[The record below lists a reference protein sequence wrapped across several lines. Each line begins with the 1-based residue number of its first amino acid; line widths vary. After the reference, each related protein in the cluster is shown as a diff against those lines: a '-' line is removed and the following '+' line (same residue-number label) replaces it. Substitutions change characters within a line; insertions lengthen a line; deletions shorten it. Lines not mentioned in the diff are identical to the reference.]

1 MSLVDLIPV
10 EMIPVFDTLVE
21 VWIALFGR
29 AEPASVEGICQQ
41 FWEHDSSEGITRR
54 AIFDVARTR
63 FPIQPRHLLRLA
75 RSMSAAGFL
84 DTDPLSASALPPEG
98 RLSNDLRK
106 DCASR
111 VFQYLDNLNT
121 YTQFIPAS
129 LCSGPHAIVDRFSE
143 RDNSPYGVSYTNM
156 HPIKLP
162 GGSVLPARS
171 VGRVISGD
179 TAEFVV
185 VIWDHSHSGWKLVL
199 ELLTDYTNRRCN
211 HYGIGSSLSTP
222 RNSSPQV
229 SIMTLHEIG
238 LEQNVTSDELVVLD
252 VLDLLRSM
260 LVDNPPLAKV
270 LLESLESG
278 ETVVSHPNNDPPP
291 DLVQLTTMVLEEA
304 LSRSSNARSQTRI
317 QLIASSLSVL
327 ASLLSIREYSLRVWL
342 YLRSSS
348 SLFSPDRAV
357 GLVSSV
363 LASERAV
370 GHYTMTLSM
379 LHLVQQLFDEASS
392 GVLADDAKVVQLKE
406 DVLLRAARFVHAQV
420 WVEHMGWKYAQVG
433 DRFEIGRRVTT
444 FYSTVLTHSPPTLK
458 DRPFA
463 SLSQAVVEAFLTKA
477 SMSTVH
483 PLVASLT
490 TAGVLFKAFHSTRR
504 IGEVRRVMRL
514 LESNLTLTRLLLG
527 CKEPSAPA
535 YLLEQALCGR
545 ITGGTSSNDPG
556 RMKSD
561 PVDVLA
567 SYVTSTKLGHIVPV
581 EAMRVLYSLCA
592 SLSLFE
598 PSPPMLIGHLSNPE
612 ATVNSLVRIIQ
623 NPYEDLDLRISV
635 WNFISLAVDTEPAL
649 ASLLVTGSFKSP
661 SAKGKEKE
669 DSVSSKNPS
678 AIEVVSATLEQWK
691 DLWDANPR
699 VLACILRFL
708 DTTWQHG
715 FEHKSTLSIL
725 RRDAQF
731 WNRLVCCAK
740 EELGPIPD
748 SVTQSYVVG
757 DDGEPR
763 SDLHEAVSIHACR
776 TMAKSHALRIIALDM
791 ERFGKGSDDKAAEK
805 PQSYLAIEP
814 IFKAEEELND
824 YILEAAATP
833 YQPQLFDDLTETA
846 RSIVPALVLDHLRIQ
861 APDSERE
868 FGDNF
873 MFSRELLRSRLQ
885 LEEEGVQMMDI
896 KLTSMNLNLSLT
908 HAQSA
913 LTSSWRH
920 LLLQTVPFLRAAPS
934 VRPHVLSLVASISEA
949 IASEQR
955 SGEMMA
961 TIYEERLSLLLALLE
976 LAWFSSDDTEEEIK
990 SFISLVG
997 NVRGIILSETQ
1008 PPAKSFLGNLAVP
1021 FHRTLLQIMYFCARH
1036 SRSLYRRRKTLSA
1049 KQRLDVGEF
1058 LDSSLNLVIDA
1069 LRVCFESALTR
1080 LDMDLDQDLEFLVA
1094 VFEQSTRLDVNLSPM
1109 MWLTKCQ
1116 ETNVIGASLQLFTR
1130 TDLVG
1135 LSDLPILRARRQPL
1149 YAAHILTF
1157 HMALASI
1164 PSAAERLASE
1174 GVLLAYGEN
1183 TISDA
1188 IRSGSIDVTIPEL
1201 PGDRS
1206 PAHKAYCSMLAV
1218 VSGVTSALGR
1228 HTHFDN
1234 EVGGFVQLYGDQLSR
1249 ALLWSIGDPL
1259 TLPFLEELE
1268 QVANLFTAIARNLPL
1283 MVRPGENVTRI
1294 LRVFTTHALT
1304 LLQHLN
1310 YALTH
1315 PNHLASLLEPVTAAE
1330 RELIEKDRKSSFQSS
1345 SEIIDPMK
1353 RPFLTR
1359 LIHRL
1364 FKLTNGIIGALTD
1377 VSGAERVLV
1386 GEQQDWLLQEALV
1399 VPVRILVPIPLARV
1413 MLILFIQHS
1422 KVAVG
1427 EPASLGTLFELG
1439 NCTLDILRLL
1449 IDRPPGQTIT
1459 PAAAKAAT
1467 GYEKPLD
1474 VREAVSATKQTLET
1488 VLMYA
1493 VTQMVMWLSKPEFE
1507 AKSGGVGGADMD
1519 ADEPLPEQRGLESLS
1534 GKERRGQRRA
1544 TVSMADRLRRGMTGE
1559 MATDLQTLLE
1569 KAKPVIEKGQK
1580 LVGGDDVD
1588 IVDILSYFLKEHILA
1603 S

>member
-10 EMIPVFDTLVE
+10 EMIPRFDTLVE

-29 AEPASVEGICQQ
+29 AEPASIEGICQQ

-98 RLSNDLRK
+98 RLSNDLRR
-106 DCASR
+106 DCGFR
-111 VFQYLDNLNT
+111 VFRYLDNLNT
-121 YTQFIPAS
+121 YTQLIPAS

-143 RDNSPYGVSYTNM
+143 RDNSSYGVSYTNLR
-156 HPIKLP
+156 PIKLP
-162 GGSVLPARS
+162 GGSILSARS
-171 VGRVISGD
+171 VARVISGD

-185 VIWDHSHSGWKLVL
+185 VIWDHSHSGWKLIL

-211 HYGIGSSLSTP
+211 HYGVGGSFSTHKNP
-222 RNSSPQV
+222 SSQV
-229 SIMTLHEIG
+229 TTMRLQEIG
-238 LEQNVTSDELVVLD
+238 LEEDVTSDELVVLD
-252 VLDLLRSM
+252 ILDLLRSI
-260 LVDNPPLAKV
+260 LADNPPLAKV
-270 LLESLESG
+270 LLESLEYG
-278 ETVVSHPNNDPPP
+278 EPVVSHTNNDPPP
-291 DLVQLTTMVLEEA
+291 DLVQLTTMILEEA
-304 LSRSSNARSQTRI
+304 LSRTSNARSQTRI

-348 SLFSPDRAV
+348 SLFSSDRAV

-379 LHLVQQLFDEASS
+379 LHLVQQLFNEASS
-392 GVLADDAKVVQLKE
+392 AILADDAKVVQLKE
-406 DVLLRAARFVHAQV
+406 DVLLRASRFVHAQV
-420 WVEHMGWKYAQVG
+420 WVEHTGWKYSQVG

-477 SMSTVH
+477 SMSTIH
-483 PLVASLT
+483 PLVSSLA
-490 TAGVLFKAFHSTRR
+490 TAGTLFKTFHSTRR

-514 LESNLTLTRLLLG
+514 LESHLSLTRLLLN
-527 CKEPSAPA
+527 CKEPFSPA

-545 ITGGTSSNDPG
+545 ITGGVSSNDPG
-556 RMKSD
+556 RVRSD
-561 PVDVLA
+561 PIDVLA
-567 SYVTSTKLGHIVPV
+567 SYVTSTKLGHIAPV
-581 EAMRVLYSLCA
+581 EAMKVLYSLCT
-592 SLSLFE
+592 SLSLSE

-612 ATVNSLVRIIQ
+612 ATVNSLVRIVQ

-635 WNFISLAVDTEPAL
+635 WNFVSLAVDTEPAL
-649 ASLLVTGSFKSP
+649 AGLLVTGKFKTP

-669 DSVSSKNPS
+669 ASASSKTLS
-678 AIEVVSATLEQWK
+678 AIEIASATMEQWK

-708 DTTWQHG
+708 NITWQHG
-715 FEHKSTLSIL
+715 FEHKATLNTL
-725 RRDAQF
+725 RSDPQF
-731 WNRLVCCAK
+731 WNRLICCAK

-791 ERFGKGSDDKAAEK
+791 EHFGKGSDDKTAEK

-833 YQPQLFDDLTETA
+833 YQPHLFDDLTETA
-846 RSIVPALVLDHLRIQ
+846 RSTVPSLVLDHLRIQ
-861 APDSERE
+861 VPDSERE
-868 FGDNF
+868 FGDDF
-873 MFSRELLRSRLQ
+873 TFSRDLLRSRLQ
-885 LEEEGVQMMDI
+885 LEEEDVQMMDI

-908 HAQSA
+908 YAQSA
-913 LTSSWRH
+913 LTSSWRY
-920 LLLQTVPFLRAAPS
+920 LLLQTVPFLRAAS
-934 VRPHVLSLVASISEA
+934 SIRTHVLSLIASISET
-949 IASEQR
+949 IASEKR

-976 LAWFSSDDTEEEIK
+976 LAWFSSDDTKAEIQ
-990 SFISLVG
+990 SFILLVG

-1008 PPAKSFLGNLAVP
+1008 PPAKSFLGHLAAP

-1036 SRSLYRRRKTLSA
+1036 SRSLYRRRKALSA
-1049 KQRLDVGEF
+1049 EQRLNVGAF
-1058 LDSSLNLVIDA
+1058 LESSLNLVIDA
-1069 LRVCFESALTR
+1069 LRVRFESALTR
-1080 LDMDLDQDLEFLVA
+1080 LDLDLDQDLELLVA
-1094 VFEQSTRLDVNLSPM
+1094 VFEQCTRLDVNLSPM

-1116 ETNVIGASLQLFTR
+1116 ETNVIEASLRLFSR

-1135 LSDLPILRARRQPL
+1135 LSDLPLLRARRQPL

-1183 TISDA
+1183 TISNA
-1188 IRSGSIDVTIPEL
+1188 IRSGSVDVTIPEL

-1228 HTHFDN
+1228 QTYFDN
-1234 EVGGFVQLYGDQLSR
+1234 EVSGFVQLYGDQLSR
-1249 ALLWSIGDPL
+1249 ALSWSIGDPL
-1259 TLPFLEELE
+1259 TLPYLEELE
-1268 QVANLFTAIARNLPL
+1268 QVMNLFAAIARNLPL
-1283 MVRPGENVTRI
+1283 MTRPGESVTRI
-1294 LRVFTTHALT
+1294 LRVFTNHALT

-1364 FKLTNGIIGALTD
+1364 FKLTNGIVGALTD
-1377 VSGAERVLV
+1377 ISGAERVLI
-1386 GEQQDWLLQEALV
+1386 GEQQDWLLHEALV
-1399 VPVRILVPIPLARV
+1399 VPVRVFVPSPLSNILI
-1413 MLILFIQHS
+1413 F
-1422 KVAVG
+1422 
-1427 EPASLGTLFELG
+1427 TL
-1439 NCTLDILRLL
+1439 
-1449 IDRPPGQTIT
+1449 PPSI
-1459 PAAAKAAT
+1459 
-1467 GYEKPLD
+1467 
-1474 VREAVSATKQTLET
+1474 
-1488 VLMYA
+1488 
-1493 VTQMVMWLSKPEFE
+1493 
-1507 AKSGGVGGADMD
+1507 
-1519 ADEPLPEQRGLESLS
+1519 
-1534 GKERRGQRRA
+1534 RR
-1544 TVSMADRLRRGMTGE
+1544 
-1559 MATDLQTLLE
+1559 
-1569 KAKPVIEKGQK
+1569 
-1580 LVGGDDVD
+1580 
-1588 IVDILSYFLKEHILA
+1588 
-1603 S
+1603 

>member
-10 EMIPVFDTLVE
+10 EMIPGFDILVE

-29 AEPASVEGICQQ
+29 AEPASIEGICQQ

-98 RLSNDLRK
+98 RLSNDLRR
-106 DCASR
+106 DCAFR
-111 VFQYLDNLNT
+111 VFRYLDNLNT

-143 RDNSPYGVSYTNM
+143 RDSSSYGVSYTNL

-162 GGSVLPARS
+162 GGSILPARS

-185 VIWDHSHSGWKLVL
+185 VIWDHSHSGWKLIL

-211 HYGIGSSLSTP
+211 HYGIGGSFSTRKHPSS
-222 RNSSPQV
+222 QV
-229 SIMTLHEIG
+229 TAMRLQEIG

-252 VLDLLRSM
+252 VLDLLRSI
-260 LVDNPPLAKV
+260 LTDNPPLAKV
-270 LLESLESG
+270 LLESFESG
-278 ETVVSHPNNDPPP
+278 EAVVSHTNNDTPP
-291 DLVQLTTMVLEEA
+291 DLVQLTTMILEEA
-304 LSRSSNARSQTRI
+304 LSRSSNSRSQTRI

-327 ASLLSIREYSLRVWL
+327 ASLLSVREYSLRVWL

-348 SLFSPDRAV
+348 SLFSSDRAV

-379 LHLVQQLFDEASS
+379 LHLVQQLFNEASS
-392 GVLADDAKVVQLKE
+392 AVLVDDAKVVQLKE

-463 SLSQAVVEAFLTKA
+463 SLSQAVIEAFLTKA
-477 SMSTVH
+477 SMSTIH
-483 PLVASLT
+483 PLVSSLT
-490 TAGVLFKAFHSTRR
+490 TAGALFKTFHSTRR

-514 LESNLTLTRLLLG
+514 LESHLSLTRLLLN
-527 CKEPSAPA
+527 CKEPSSPA

-545 ITGGTSSNDPG
+545 ITGGASSNDPG
-556 RMKSD
+556 RIRSD
-561 PVDVLA
+561 PIDVLA

-581 EAMRVLYSLCA
+581 EAMRVLYSLCT

-598 PSPPMLIGHLSNPE
+598 PSPPMLTGHLSNPE
-612 ATVNSLVRIIQ
+612 TTINSLVRIIQ
-623 NPYEDLDLRISV
+623 NPYEDPDLRISV

-649 ASLLVTGSFKSP
+649 ASLLVTGNFKTP

-669 DSVSSKNPS
+669 DSVSSKTLS
-678 AIEVVSATLEQWK
+678 AIEIVSATMEQWK

-708 DTTWQHG
+708 EITWQHG
-715 FEHKSTLSIL
+715 FEHKATLSTL
-725 RRDAQF
+725 RGDAQF

-748 SVTQSYVVG
+748 SVTQSYVFG

-791 ERFGKGSDDKAAEK
+791 EHFGKGPDDEK

-833 YQPQLFDDLTETA
+833 YQPQLFDDLTETT
-846 RSIVPALVLDHLRIQ
+846 RSIVPSLVLDHLRIQ
-861 APDSERE
+861 VPDSERE

-873 MFSRELLRSRLQ
+873 TFSRELLRSRLQ
-885 LEEEGVQMMDI
+885 LEEEDVQMMDI

-908 HAQSA
+908 YAQSA
-913 LTSSWRH
+913 LTSSWRY
-920 LLLQTVPFLRAAPS
+920 LLLQTVPFLRAAS
-934 VRPHVLSLVASISEA
+934 SIRSHVLSLVASISEA
-949 IASEQR
+949 IASEKR

-976 LAWFSSDDTEEEIK
+976 LAWFSSDDTKAEIQ

-1008 PPAKSFLGNLAVP
+1008 PPAKSFLGHLAAP

-1036 SRSLYRRRKTLSA
+1036 SRSLYRRRKALSA
-1049 KQRLDVGEF
+1049 EQRLDVGAF
-1058 LDSSLNLVIDA
+1058 LDSSLNLIIDA

-1080 LDMDLDQDLEFLVA
+1080 FDMDLDQDLEFLVA
-1094 VFEQSTRLDVNLSPM
+1094 VFEQCTRLDVNLSST

-1116 ETNVIGASLQLFTR
+1116 ETNVIGASLRLFAR

-1135 LSDLPILRARRQPL
+1135 LSDLPLLRARRQPL
-1149 YAAHILTF
+1149 YATHILTF

-1183 TISDA
+1183 TISNA

-1218 VSGVTSALGR
+1218 VSGVASALGR
-1228 HTHFDN
+1228 QTHFDN
-1234 EVGGFVQLYGDQLSR
+1234 EVSGFVQLYGDQLSR
-1249 ALLWSIGDPL
+1249 ALSWSIGDPL
-1259 TLPFLEELE
+1259 TLPYLEELE
-1268 QVANLFTAIARNLPL
+1268 QVVNLFAAIARNLPL
-1283 MVRPGENVTRI
+1283 TTRPGESVGRI
-1294 LRVFTTHALT
+1294 LKVFTTHALT
-1304 LLQHLN
+1304 LIQHLN

-1315 PNHLASLLEPVTAAE
+1315 PNHLASLLEPVTATE

-1364 FKLTNGIIGALTD
+1364 FKLTNGITGALTD
-1377 VSGAERVLV
+1377 ISGAEKVLI
-1386 GEQQDWLLQEALV
+1386 GEQQDWLLHEALV
-1399 VPVRILVPIPLARV
+1399 VPVRI
-1413 MLILFIQHS
+1413 FS
-1422 KVAVG
+1422 
-1427 EPASLGTLFELG
+1427 
-1439 NCTLDILRLL
+1439 
-1449 IDRPPGQTIT
+1449 
-1459 PAAAKAAT
+1459 
-1467 GYEKPLD
+1467 
-1474 VREAVSATKQTLET
+1474 
-1488 VLMYA
+1488 
-1493 VTQMVMWLSKPEFE
+1493 
-1507 AKSGGVGGADMD
+1507 
-1519 ADEPLPEQRGLESLS
+1519 PLP
-1534 GKERRGQRRA
+1534 
-1544 TVSMADRLRRGMTGE
+1544 
-1559 MATDLQTLLE
+1559 
-1569 KAKPVIEKGQK
+1569 
-1580 LVGGDDVD
+1580 
-1588 IVDILSYFLKEHILA
+1588 
-1603 S
+1603 

>member
-10 EMIPVFDTLVE
+10 EMIPGFDILVE

-29 AEPASVEGICQQ
+29 AEPASIEGICQQ

-98 RLSNDLRK
+98 RLSNDLRR
-106 DCASR
+106 DCAFR
-111 VFQYLDNLNT
+111 VFRYLDNLNT

-143 RDNSPYGVSYTNM
+143 RDSSSYGVSYTNL

-162 GGSVLPARS
+162 GGSILPARS

-185 VIWDHSHSGWKLVL
+185 VIWDHSHSGWKLIL

-211 HYGIGSSLSTP
+211 HYGIGGSFSTRKHPSS
-222 RNSSPQV
+222 QV
-229 SIMTLHEIG
+229 TAMRLQEIG

-252 VLDLLRSM
+252 VLDLLRSI
-260 LVDNPPLAKV
+260 LTDNPPLAKV
-270 LLESLESG
+270 LLESFESG
-278 ETVVSHPNNDPPP
+278 EAVVSHTNNDTPP
-291 DLVQLTTMVLEEA
+291 DLVQLTTMILEEA
-304 LSRSSNARSQTRI
+304 LSRSSNSRSQTRI

-327 ASLLSIREYSLRVWL
+327 ASLLSVREYSLRVWL

-348 SLFSPDRAV
+348 SLFSSDRAV

-379 LHLVQQLFDEASS
+379 LHLVQQLFNEASS
-392 GVLADDAKVVQLKE
+392 AVLVDDAKVVQLKE

-463 SLSQAVVEAFLTKA
+463 SLSQAVIEAFLTKA
-477 SMSTVH
+477 SMSTIH
-483 PLVASLT
+483 PLVSSLT
-490 TAGVLFKAFHSTRR
+490 TAGALFKTFHSTRR

-514 LESNLTLTRLLLG
+514 LESHLSLTRLLLN
-527 CKEPSAPA
+527 CKEPSSPA

-545 ITGGTSSNDPG
+545 ITGGASSNDPG
-556 RMKSD
+556 RIRSD
-561 PVDVLA
+561 PIDVLA

-581 EAMRVLYSLCA
+581 EAMRVLYSLCT

-598 PSPPMLIGHLSNPE
+598 PSPPMLTGHLSNPE
-612 ATVNSLVRIIQ
+612 TTVNSLVRIIQ
-623 NPYEDLDLRISV
+623 NPYEDPDLRISV

-649 ASLLVTGSFKSP
+649 ASLLVTGNFKTP

-669 DSVSSKNPS
+669 DPVSSKTLS
-678 AIEVVSATLEQWK
+678 AIEIVSATMEQWK

-708 DTTWQHG
+708 EITWQHG
-715 FEHKSTLSIL
+715 FEHKATLSTL
-725 RRDAQF
+725 RGDAQF

-748 SVTQSYVVG
+748 SVTQSYVFG

-791 ERFGKGSDDKAAEK
+791 EHFGKGPDDEK

-833 YQPQLFDDLTETA
+833 YQPQLFDDLTETT
-846 RSIVPALVLDHLRIQ
+846 RSIVPSLFLDHLRIQ
-861 APDSERE
+861 VPDSERE

-873 MFSRELLRSRLQ
+873 TFSRELLRSRLQ
-885 LEEEGVQMMDI
+885 LEEEDVQMMDI

-908 HAQSA
+908 YAQSA
-913 LTSSWRH
+913 LTSSWRY
-920 LLLQTVPFLRAAPS
+920 LLLQTVPFLRAAS
-934 VRPHVLSLVASISEA
+934 SIRSHVLSLVASISEA
-949 IASEQR
+949 IASEKR

-976 LAWFSSDDTEEEIK
+976 LAWFSSDDTKAEIQ

-1008 PPAKSFLGNLAVP
+1008 PPAKSFLGHLAAP

-1036 SRSLYRRRKTLSA
+1036 SRSLYRRRKALSA
-1049 KQRLDVGEF
+1049 EQRLDVGAF
-1058 LDSSLNLVIDA
+1058 LDSSLNLIIDA

-1080 LDMDLDQDLEFLVA
+1080 FDMDLDQDLEFLVA
-1094 VFEQSTRLDVNLSPM
+1094 VFEQCTRLDVNLSST

-1116 ETNVIGASLQLFTR
+1116 ETNVIGASLRLFAR

-1135 LSDLPILRARRQPL
+1135 LSDLPLLRARRQPL
-1149 YAAHILTF
+1149 YATHILTF

-1183 TISDA
+1183 TISNA

-1218 VSGVTSALGR
+1218 VSGVASALGR
-1228 HTHFDN
+1228 QTHFDN
-1234 EVGGFVQLYGDQLSR
+1234 EVSGFVQLYGDQLSR
-1249 ALLWSIGDPL
+1249 ALSWSIGDPL
-1259 TLPFLEELE
+1259 TLPYLEELE
-1268 QVANLFTAIARNLPL
+1268 QVVNLFAAIARNLPL
-1283 MVRPGENVTRI
+1283 TTRPGESVGRI
-1294 LRVFTTHALT
+1294 LKVFTTHALT
-1304 LLQHLN
+1304 LIQHLN

-1315 PNHLASLLEPVTAAE
+1315 PNHLASLLEPVTATE

-1364 FKLTNGIIGALTD
+1364 FKLTNGITGALTD
-1377 VSGAERVLV
+1377 ISGAEKVLI
-1386 GEQQDWLLQEALV
+1386 GEQQDWLLHEALV
-1399 VPVRILVPIPLARV
+1399 VPVRI
-1413 MLILFIQHS
+1413 FS
-1422 KVAVG
+1422 
-1427 EPASLGTLFELG
+1427 
-1439 NCTLDILRLL
+1439 
-1449 IDRPPGQTIT
+1449 
-1459 PAAAKAAT
+1459 
-1467 GYEKPLD
+1467 
-1474 VREAVSATKQTLET
+1474 
-1488 VLMYA
+1488 
-1493 VTQMVMWLSKPEFE
+1493 
-1507 AKSGGVGGADMD
+1507 
-1519 ADEPLPEQRGLESLS
+1519 PLP
-1534 GKERRGQRRA
+1534 
-1544 TVSMADRLRRGMTGE
+1544 
-1559 MATDLQTLLE
+1559 
-1569 KAKPVIEKGQK
+1569 
-1580 LVGGDDVD
+1580 
-1588 IVDILSYFLKEHILA
+1588 
-1603 S
+1603 

>member
-10 EMIPVFDTLVE
+10 EMVPGFDTLVE
-21 VWIALFGR
+21 AWIALFGR
-29 AEPASVEGICQQ
+29 AEPASIEGICQQ
-41 FWEHDSSEGITRR
+41 FWEYDSSDGITRR

-98 RLSNDLRK
+98 RLSNELRRG
-106 DCASR
+106 CALH
-111 VFQYLDNLNT
+111 VFRYLHHLNT
-121 YTQFIPAS
+121 YTQLIPAS

-143 RDNSPYGVSYTNM
+143 RENSSYGVSYTNL

-162 GGSVLPARS
+162 GGSILPARS
-171 VGRVISGD
+171 VGRVVSGD

-185 VIWDHSHSGWKLVL
+185 VIWDHSHSGWKLIL

-211 HYGIGSSLSTP
+211 HYGIGGSFSTRVNPSS
-222 RNSSPQV
+222 QV
-229 SIMTLHEIG
+229 TMMRLQEIG
-238 LEQNVTSDELVVLD
+238 LQQNVTSDELVVLD
-252 VLDLLRSM
+252 ILDLLRSI
-260 LVDNPPLAKV
+260 LADNPPLAKL

-278 ETVVSHPNNDPPP
+278 EAVVSHTNNDPPP
-291 DLVQLTTMVLEEA
+291 DLVQLTTMILEEA

-317 QLIASSLSVL
+317 QLITSSLSVL

-348 SLFSPDRAV
+348 SLFSSDRAV

-379 LHLVQQLFDEASS
+379 LHLIQQLFNEASS
-392 GVLADDAKVVQLKE
+392 AILADDAKVVQLKE
-406 DVLLRAARFVHAQV
+406 DVLSRAARFVHAQV
-420 WVEHMGWKYAQVG
+420 WVEHAGWKYAQLG
-433 DRFEIGRRVTT
+433 DRFEVGRRVTT
-444 FYSTVLTHSPPTLK
+444 FYSTVLTHSPPTVK

-463 SLSQAVVEAFLTKA
+463 PLSQAVVEAFLTKA
-477 SMSTVH
+477 SMSTIH
-483 PLVASLT
+483 PLVSSLT
-490 TAGVLFKAFHSTRR
+490 TAGTLFKTFHSSRR

-514 LESNLTLTRLLLG
+514 LEAHLNFTRLLLN
-527 CKEPSAPA
+527 CKEPSSPA
-535 YLLEQALCGR
+535 HLLEQALCGR
-545 ITGGTSSNDPG
+545 ITGGASFNDPS
-556 RMKSD
+556 RVRSD
-561 PVDVLA
+561 PIDVLA

-581 EAMRVLYSLCA
+581 EAMRVLHSLCT
-592 SLSLFE
+592 SLSLSE

-612 ATVNSLVRIIQ
+612 AAVNSLVRIVH

-649 ASLLVTGSFKSP
+649 AGLLVTGKFKTP
-661 SAKGKEKE
+661 SVKGKEKE
-669 DSVSSKNPS
+669 ESTSSKTLS
-678 AIEVVSATLEQWK
+678 AIEIASAIMEQWK

-708 DTTWQHG
+708 DITWQHA
-715 FEHKSTLSIL
+715 FEHKATLNAL
-725 RRDAQF
+725 RGDAQF
-731 WNRLVCCAK
+731 WDRLVCCAK

-748 SVTQSYVVG
+748 SITQSYVVG
-757 DDGEPR
+757 DNGEPR
-763 SDLHEAVSIHACR
+763 SDLHEAVSVHACR

-791 ERFGKGSDDKAAEK
+791 EHFGKGSDGKRAEK
-805 PQSYLAIEP
+805 SQSYLAIEP
-814 IFKAEEELND
+814 VFKAEEELND

-846 RSIVPALVLDHLRIQ
+846 RSVVPSLVLDHLRIRI
-861 APDSERE
+861 PDCERE

-873 MFSRELLRSRLQ
+873 TFSRELLRSRLQ
-885 LEEEGVQMMDI
+885 LEEEDVQMMDI

-913 LTSSWRH
+913 LMSSWRY

-934 VRPHVLSLVASISEA
+934 IRPHVLSLVASISEA
-949 IASEQR
+949 IASEKR

-976 LAWFSSDDTEEEIK
+976 LAWFSSDDTKAEIQ

-997 NVRGIILSETQ
+997 NVRGIILSDTQ
-1008 PPAKSFLGNLAVP
+1008 PPAKSFLGRLTAP
-1021 FHRTLLQIMYFCARH
+1021 FHRALLQIMYFCARH
-1036 SRSLYRRRKTLSA
+1036 SRSLYRRRKVLSA
-1049 KQRLDVGEF
+1049 EQRLDVGAF

-1069 LRVCFESALTR
+1069 LRLCFESALTR
-1080 LDMDLDQDLEFLVA
+1080 FDLDLDQDLEFLVA
-1094 VFEQSTRLDVNLSPM
+1094 VFEQCTRLDVNLSPTT
-1109 MWLTKCQ
+1109 WLAKCQ
-1116 ETNVIGASLQLFTR
+1116 ETNVIGASLRLFAR

-1135 LSDLPILRARRQPL
+1135 LSDLPLLRARRQPL
-1149 YAAHILTF
+1149 YATHILAF

-1183 TISDA
+1183 TISNA
-1188 IRSGSIDVTIPEL
+1188 IRSGSIDVTISEL

-1228 HTHFDN
+1228 QTHFDN

-1249 ALLWSIGDPL
+1249 ALSWSIGDPL
-1259 TLPFLEELE
+1259 TLPYLEELE
-1268 QVANLFTAIARNLPL
+1268 QVVNLFAAIARNLPL
-1283 MVRPGENVTRI
+1283 MTRPSESVTRV
-1294 LRVFTTHALT
+1294 LGVFTTHALT

-1315 PNHLASLLEPVTAAE
+1315 PNHLASLLEPVTTLE

-1345 SEIIDPMK
+1345 SEVIDPMK

-1359 LIHRL
+1359 LVHRL
-1364 FKLTNGIIGALTD
+1364 FKLTNGIMGALTD
-1377 VSGAERVLV
+1377 ISGAERVLI

-1399 VPVRILVPIPLARV
+1399 VPVRSFVP
-1413 MLILFIQHS
+1413 S
-1422 KVAVG
+1422 
-1427 EPASLGTLFELG
+1427 
-1439 NCTLDILRLL
+1439 
-1449 IDRPPGQTIT
+1449 
-1459 PAAAKAAT
+1459 
-1467 GYEKPLD
+1467 
-1474 VREAVSATKQTLET
+1474 
-1488 VLMYA
+1488 
-1493 VTQMVMWLSKPEFE
+1493 
-1507 AKSGGVGGADMD
+1507 
-1519 ADEPLPEQRGLESLS
+1519 SLS
-1534 GKERRGQRRA
+1534 TA
-1544 TVSMADRLRRGMTGE
+1544 N
-1559 MATDLQTLLE
+1559 
-1569 KAKPVIEKGQK
+1569 
-1580 LVGGDDVD
+1580 
-1588 IVDILSYFLKEHILA
+1588 
-1603 S
+1603 

>member
-1 MSLVDLIPV
+1 MSLVDLVPV
-10 EMIPVFDTLVE
+10 EMIPGFDTLAE

-29 AEPASVEGICQQ
+29 AEPASIEGICQQ
-41 FWEHDSSEGITRR
+41 FWEHDSSEGIARR

-98 RLSNDLRK
+98 RLSNDLRR
-106 DCASR
+106 DCAFR

-129 LCSGPHAIVDRFSE
+129 FCSGPHAIVDRFSE
-143 RDNSPYGVSYTNM
+143 RDNSSYGVSYTNL

-185 VIWDHSHSGWKLVL
+185 VVWDHSHSGWKLVL

-211 HYGIGSSLSTP
+211 HYGIGGSFSTRKNPSS
-222 RNSSPQV
+222 QV
-229 SIMTLHEIG
+229 STMKLQEIG

-252 VLDLLRSM
+252 VLDLLRSI
-260 LVDNPPLAKV
+260 LADNPPLAKV

-278 ETVVSHPNNDPPP
+278 ETVVSHTNNDPPP
-291 DLVQLTTMVLEEA
+291 DLVQLTTMILEEA
-304 LSRSSNARSQTRI
+304 LSRSSNARPQTRI

-327 ASLLSIREYSLRVWL
+327 ASLLSVREYSLRVWL

-348 SLFSPDRAV
+348 SLFSSDRAV

-379 LHLVQQLFDEASS
+379 LHLVQQLFIEASS
-392 GVLADDAKVVQLKE
+392 AVLVDDAKVVQLKE

-420 WVEHMGWKYAQVG
+420 WVEHIGWKYAQVG

-463 SLSQAVVEAFLTKA
+463 SLGQAVVEAFLTKA
-477 SMSTVH
+477 SMSTIH
-483 PLVASLT
+483 PLVSSLT
-490 TAGVLFKAFHSTRR
+490 TAGTLFKTFHSNRR

-514 LESNLTLTRLLLG
+514 LESHLSLTRLLLN
-527 CKEPSAPA
+527 CKEPSSPA
-535 YLLEQALCGR
+535 YLLEQVLCGR
-545 ITGGTSSNDPG
+545 ITGGAPSNDPG
-556 RMKSD
+556 RMRSD
-561 PVDVLA
+561 PIDVLA

-581 EAMRVLYSLCA
+581 EAMRVLYSLCT
-592 SLSLFE
+592 SLSFLE

-612 ATVNSLVRIIQ
+612 ATVSSLVRIVQ

-649 ASLLVTGSFKSP
+649 ASLLVTGNFKTP

-669 DSVSSKNPS
+669 DSSSSKTLS
-678 AIEVVSATLEQWK
+678 AIEIVSVTMEKWK

-699 VLACILRFL
+699 VLACVLRFL
-708 DTTWQHG
+708 DITWQHG
-715 FEHKSTLSIL
+715 FEHKATLSSL
-725 RRDAQF
+725 RSDAQF

-776 TMAKSHALRIIALDM
+776 TMAKSHALRVIALDM
-791 ERFGKGSDDKAAEK
+791 EHFGKGSGDRTAEK
-805 PQSYLAIEP
+805 PQSYIAIEP

-846 RSIVPALVLDHLRIQ
+846 RSTVPSLVLDHLRIQ
-861 APDSERE
+861 VPDSERE

-873 MFSRELLRSRLQ
+873 TFSRELLRSRLQ
-885 LEEEGVQMMDI
+885 LEEEDVQMMDI

-908 HAQSA
+908 YAQSA
-913 LTSSWRH
+913 LTTSWRY
-920 LLLQTVPFLRAAPS
+920 LLLQTVPFLRAAS
-934 VRPHVLSLVASISEA
+934 SIRPHVLSLIASTSEA
-949 IASEQR
+949 IASEKR

-976 LAWFSSDDTEEEIK
+976 LAWFSLDDTKAEIQ

-1008 PPAKSFLGNLAVP
+1008 PPAKSFLGNLATP

-1036 SRSLYRRRKTLSA
+1036 SRSLYQRRKALSA
-1049 KQRLDVGEF
+1049 EQRLNVGAF
-1058 LDSSLNLVIDA
+1058 LDSSLNLLIDA

-1080 LDMDLDQDLEFLVA
+1080 LDMELDQDLELLVA
-1094 VFEQSTRLDVNLSPM
+1094 VFEQCTRLDVNLSPM

-1116 ETNVIGASLQLFTR
+1116 ETNVIGASLRLFAR

-1135 LSDLPILRARRQPL
+1135 LSDLPLLRARRQPL
-1149 YAAHILTF
+1149 YASHILTF

-1183 TISDA
+1183 TISNA

-1228 HTHFDN
+1228 QTHFDN
-1234 EVGGFVQLYGDQLSR
+1234 EVSGFVQLYGDQLSR
-1249 ALLWSIGDPL
+1249 ALSWSIGDPF
-1259 TLPFLEELE
+1259 TLPYLEELE
-1268 QVANLFTAIARNLPL
+1268 QVVNLFAAIARNMPS
-1283 MVRPGENVTRI
+1283 MTRPGESVTRI

-1377 VSGAERVLV
+1377 ISGAERVLI
-1386 GEQQDWLLQEALV
+1386 GEQQDWLLHEALV
-1399 VPVRILVPIPLARV
+1399 VPVRMFVPSPLNTPDV
-1413 MLILFIQHS
+1413 HS
-1422 KVAVG
+1422 RH
-1427 EPASLGTLFELG
+1427 PAFEG
-1439 NCTLDILRLL
+1439 
-1449 IDRPPGQTIT
+1449 
-1459 PAAAKAAT
+1459 
-1467 GYEKPLD
+1467 
-1474 VREAVSATKQTLET
+1474 
-1488 VLMYA
+1488 
-1493 VTQMVMWLSKPEFE
+1493 
-1507 AKSGGVGGADMD
+1507 SGW
-1519 ADEPLPEQRGLESLS
+1519 RTS
-1534 GKERRGQRRA
+1534 
-1544 TVSMADRLRRGMTGE
+1544 
-1559 MATDLQTLLE
+1559 
-1569 KAKPVIEKGQK
+1569 
-1580 LVGGDDVD
+1580 LVGDLV
-1588 IVDILSYFLKEHILA
+1588 
-1603 S
+1603 

>member
-10 EMIPVFDTLVE
+10 EMIPGFDILVE

-29 AEPASVEGICQQ
+29 AEPASIEGICQQ

-98 RLSNDLRK
+98 RLSNDLRR
-106 DCASR
+106 DCAFR
-111 VFQYLDNLNT
+111 VFRYLDNLNT

-143 RDNSPYGVSYTNM
+143 RDSSSYGVSYTNL

-162 GGSVLPARS
+162 GGSILPARS

-185 VIWDHSHSGWKLVL
+185 VIWDHSHSGWKLIL

-211 HYGIGSSLSTP
+211 HYGIGGSFSTRKHPSS
-222 RNSSPQV
+222 QV
-229 SIMTLHEIG
+229 TAMRLQEIG

-252 VLDLLRSM
+252 VLDLLRSI
-260 LVDNPPLAKV
+260 LTDNPPLAKV
-270 LLESLESG
+270 LLESFESG
-278 ETVVSHPNNDPPP
+278 EAVVSHTNNDTPP
-291 DLVQLTTMVLEEA
+291 DLVQLTTMILEEA
-304 LSRSSNARSQTRI
+304 LSRSSNSRSQTRI

-327 ASLLSIREYSLRVWL
+327 ASLLSVREYSLRVWL

-348 SLFSPDRAV
+348 SLFSSDRAV

-379 LHLVQQLFDEASS
+379 LHLVQQLFNEASS
-392 GVLADDAKVVQLKE
+392 AVLVDDAKVVQLKE

-463 SLSQAVVEAFLTKA
+463 SLSQAVIEAFLTKA
-477 SMSTVH
+477 SMSTIH
-483 PLVASLT
+483 PLVSSLT
-490 TAGVLFKAFHSTRR
+490 TAGALFKTFHSTRR

-514 LESNLTLTRLLLG
+514 LESHLSLTRLLLN
-527 CKEPSAPA
+527 CKEPSSPA

-545 ITGGTSSNDPG
+545 ITGGASSNDPG
-556 RMKSD
+556 RIRSD
-561 PVDVLA
+561 PIDVLA

-581 EAMRVLYSLCA
+581 EAMRVLYSLCT

-598 PSPPMLIGHLSNPE
+598 PSPPMLTGHLSNPE
-612 ATVNSLVRIIQ
+612 TTVNSLVRIIQ
-623 NPYEDLDLRISV
+623 NPYEDPDLRISV

-649 ASLLVTGSFKSP
+649 ASLLVTGNFKTP

-669 DSVSSKNPS
+669 DSISSKTLS
-678 AIEVVSATLEQWK
+678 AIEIVSATMEQWK

-708 DTTWQHG
+708 EITWQHG
-715 FEHKSTLSIL
+715 FEHKATLSTL
-725 RRDAQF
+725 RGDAQF

-748 SVTQSYVVG
+748 SVTQSYVFG

-791 ERFGKGSDDKAAEK
+791 EHFGKGPDDEK

-833 YQPQLFDDLTETA
+833 YQPQLFDDLTETT
-846 RSIVPALVLDHLRIQ
+846 RSIVPSLVLDHLRIQ
-861 APDSERE
+861 VPDSERE

-873 MFSRELLRSRLQ
+873 TFSRELLRSRLQ
-885 LEEEGVQMMDI
+885 LEEEDVQMMDI

-908 HAQSA
+908 YAQSA
-913 LTSSWRH
+913 LTSSWRY
-920 LLLQTVPFLRAAPS
+920 LLLQTVPFLRAAS
-934 VRPHVLSLVASISEA
+934 SIRSHVLSLVASISEA
-949 IASEQR
+949 IASEKR

-976 LAWFSSDDTEEEIK
+976 LAWFSSDDTKAEIQ

-1008 PPAKSFLGNLAVP
+1008 PPAKSFLGHLAAP

-1036 SRSLYRRRKTLSA
+1036 SRSLYRRRKALSA
-1049 KQRLDVGEF
+1049 EQRLDVGAF
-1058 LDSSLNLVIDA
+1058 LDSSLNLIIDA

-1080 LDMDLDQDLEFLVA
+1080 FDMDLDQDLEFLVA
-1094 VFEQSTRLDVNLSPM
+1094 VFEQCTRLDVNLSST

-1116 ETNVIGASLQLFTR
+1116 ETNVIGASLRLFAR

-1135 LSDLPILRARRQPL
+1135 LSDLPLLRARRQPL
-1149 YAAHILTF
+1149 YATHILTF

-1183 TISDA
+1183 TISNA

-1218 VSGVTSALGR
+1218 VSGVASALGR
-1228 HTHFDN
+1228 QTHFDN
-1234 EVGGFVQLYGDQLSR
+1234 EVSGFVQLYGDQLSR
-1249 ALLWSIGDPL
+1249 ALSWSIGDPL
-1259 TLPFLEELE
+1259 TLPYLEELE
-1268 QVANLFTAIARNLPL
+1268 QVVNLFAAIARNLPL
-1283 MVRPGENVTRI
+1283 TTRPGESVGRI
-1294 LRVFTTHALT
+1294 LKVFTTHALT
-1304 LLQHLN
+1304 LIQHLN

-1315 PNHLASLLEPVTAAE
+1315 PNHLASLLEPVTATE

-1364 FKLTNGIIGALTD
+1364 FKLTNGITGALTD
-1377 VSGAERVLV
+1377 ISGAEKVLI
-1386 GEQQDWLLQEALV
+1386 GEQQDWLLHEALV
-1399 VPVRILVPIPLARV
+1399 VPVRI
-1413 MLILFIQHS
+1413 FS
-1422 KVAVG
+1422 
-1427 EPASLGTLFELG
+1427 
-1439 NCTLDILRLL
+1439 
-1449 IDRPPGQTIT
+1449 
-1459 PAAAKAAT
+1459 
-1467 GYEKPLD
+1467 
-1474 VREAVSATKQTLET
+1474 
-1488 VLMYA
+1488 
-1493 VTQMVMWLSKPEFE
+1493 
-1507 AKSGGVGGADMD
+1507 
-1519 ADEPLPEQRGLESLS
+1519 PLP
-1534 GKERRGQRRA
+1534 
-1544 TVSMADRLRRGMTGE
+1544 
-1559 MATDLQTLLE
+1559 
-1569 KAKPVIEKGQK
+1569 
-1580 LVGGDDVD
+1580 
-1588 IVDILSYFLKEHILA
+1588 
-1603 S
+1603 

>member
-10 EMIPVFDTLVE
+10 EMIPGFDTLVE

-29 AEPASVEGICQQ
+29 AEPASIEGICQQ

-98 RLSNDLRK
+98 RLSNDLRR
-106 DCASR
+106 DCAFR
-111 VFQYLDNLNT
+111 VFRYLDNLNT
-121 YTQFIPAS
+121 YTQLIPAS

-143 RDNSPYGVSYTNM
+143 RDNSSYGVSYTNL

-162 GGSVLPARS
+162 GGSILPARS

-211 HYGIGSSLSTP
+211 HYGIGGSFSTHKNRSS
-222 RNSSPQV
+222 QV
-229 SIMTLHEIG
+229 TTMRLQEIG
-238 LEQNVTSDELVVLD
+238 LEQSVTSDELVVLD
-252 VLDLLRSM
+252 VLDLLRSI
-260 LVDNPPLAKV
+260 LADNPPLAKV

-278 ETVVSHPNNDPPP
+278 EAVVSHTDNDPPP
-291 DLVQLTTMVLEEA
+291 DLVQLVTMILEEA

-348 SLFSPDRAV
+348 SLFSSDRAV

-379 LHLVQQLFDEASS
+379 LHLVQQLFYEASS
-392 GVLADDAKVVQLKE
+392 AVLADDAKVVQLKE

-420 WVEHMGWKYAQVG
+420 WVEHTGWKYAQVG

-444 FYSTVLTHSPPTLK
+444 FYSTVLTQSPPTLK
-458 DRPFA
+458 DRSFA
-463 SLSQAVVEAFLTKA
+463 LLSQAVVEAFLTKA
-477 SMSTVH
+477 SMSTIH
-483 PLVASLT
+483 PLVSSLT
-490 TAGVLFKAFHSTRR
+490 TAGTLFKTFHSTRR

-514 LESNLTLTRLLLG
+514 LESHLDLTRLLLN
-527 CKEPSAPA
+527 CKEPSSPA

-561 PVDVLA
+561 PIDVLA

-581 EAMRVLYSLCA
+581 EAMRVLYSLCT
-592 SLSLFE
+592 SLSLSE

-612 ATVNSLVRIIQ
+612 ATVNSLVRIVQ

-635 WNFISLAVDTEPAL
+635 WNFFSLAVDTEPAL
-649 ASLLVTGSFKSP
+649 ASLLVTGKFKTP

-669 DSVSSKNPS
+669 DSASSKTLS
-678 AIEVVSATLEQWK
+678 AIEIAFATMEQWK

-708 DTTWQHG
+708 DITWKHG
-715 FEHKSTLSIL
+715 FEHKVTLGDL
-725 RRDAQF
+725 RGDALF
-731 WNRLVCCAK
+731 WSRLVCCAK

-791 ERFGKGSDDKAAEK
+791 EQSGKGSDDKTAGK

-814 IFKAEEELND
+814 VFKTEEELND

-846 RSIVPALVLDHLRIQ
+846 RSMVPSLVLDHLRIQ
-861 APDSERE
+861 IPDSERE

-873 MFSRELLRSRLQ
+873 AFSQKLLRSRLQ
-885 LEEEGVQMMDI
+885 FEEEDVQTMDI

-908 HAQSA
+908 YAQSA
-913 LTSSWRH
+913 LTSSWRY
-920 LLLQTVPFLRAAPS
+920 LLLQTVPFLRAAS
-934 VRPHVLSLVASISEA
+934 SIRPHALSLVASISEA
-949 IASEQR
+949 IASEKR

-976 LAWFSSDDTEEEIK
+976 LVWFSSDDTKAEIQ

-1008 PPAKSFLGNLAVP
+1008 PPARSFLGHLPAP

-1036 SRSLYRRRKTLSA
+1036 SRSLYRRRNALSA
-1049 KQRLDVGEF
+1049 EQRLDVGDF
-1058 LDSSLNLVIDA
+1058 LDSSLNLVTDA
-1069 LRVCFESALTR
+1069 LHVCFESALTR
-1080 LDMDLDQDLEFLVA
+1080 FDLDLDQDLELLVA
-1094 VFEQSTRLDVNLSPM
+1094 VFEQCTRLDVNLSSTT
-1109 MWLTKCQ
+1109 WLTKCQ
-1116 ETNVIGASLQLFTR
+1116 ETDVIGASLRLFAR

-1135 LSDLPILRARRQPL
+1135 LSDLPLLRARRQPP
-1149 YAAHILTF
+1149 YASHILTF

-1174 GVLLAYGEN
+1174 GLLLAYGEN
-1183 TISDA
+1183 TISNA

-1218 VSGVTSALGR
+1218 VSGVTSAMGR
-1228 HTHFDN
+1228 QTYFDN
-1234 EVGGFVQLYGDQLSR
+1234 EVSGFVQLYGDQLSR
-1249 ALLWSIGDPL
+1249 ALSWSIGDPL

-1268 QVANLFTAIARNLPL
+1268 QVVNIFAAIARNLPL
-1283 MVRPGENVTRI
+1283 MSQPDESVTRI

-1359 LIHRL
+1359 LVHRL
-1364 FKLTNGIIGALTD
+1364 FKLTNGIVGALTD
-1377 VSGAERVLV
+1377 ISGAERVLI
-1386 GEQQDWLLQEALV
+1386 GEQQDWLLHEALV
-1399 VPVRILVPIPLARV
+1399 VPVRIFVPL
-1413 MLILFIQHS
+1413 
-1422 KVAVG
+1422 
-1427 EPASLGTLFELG
+1427 SLGDT
-1439 NCTLDILRLL
+1439 NVCPVPSIR
-1449 IDRPPGQTIT
+1449 RWW
-1459 PAAAKAAT
+1459 
-1467 GYEKPLD
+1467 
-1474 VREAVSATKQTLET
+1474 SANQPHWGPYSSWET
-1488 VLMYA
+1488 A
-1493 VTQMVMWLSKPEFE
+1493 HWTSC
-1507 AKSGGVGGADMD
+1507 
-1519 ADEPLPEQRGLESLS
+1519 
-1534 GKERRGQRRA
+1534 
-1544 TVSMADRLRRGMTGE
+1544 
-1559 MATDLQTLLE
+1559 
-1569 KAKPVIEKGQK
+1569 
-1580 LVGGDDVD
+1580 
-1588 IVDILSYFLKEHILA
+1588 A

>member
-10 EMIPVFDTLVE
+10 EMVPGFEALVE

-29 AEPASVEGICQQ
+29 AEPASIEGICQQ

-98 RLSNDLRK
+98 RPSNDLRR
-106 DCASR
+106 DCAFR

-121 YTQFIPAS
+121 YTQLIPAS

-143 RDNSPYGVSYTNM
+143 RDNSSYGVSYANL

-185 VIWDHSHSGWKLVL
+185 VIWDHSHSGWKLIL

-211 HYGIGSSLSTP
+211 YYGIGGSLSTHKH
-222 RNSSPQV
+222 RSPQV
-229 SIMTLHEIG
+229 TTMRLQEIG

-252 VLDLLRSM
+252 VLDLLRSI
-260 LVDNPPLAKV
+260 LADNPPLAKV

-278 ETVVSHPNNDPPP
+278 ETVVSHTDNDPPP
-291 DLVQLTTMVLEEA
+291 DLVQLTTMILEEA

-348 SLFSPDRAV
+348 SIFSSDRAV

-379 LHLVQQLFDEASS
+379 LHLVQQLFYEASS
-392 GVLADDAKVVQLKE
+392 AVLADDAKVVQLKE
-406 DVLLRAARFVHAQV
+406 DVLVRAARFVHAQV
-420 WVEHMGWKYAQVG
+420 WVEHTGWKYARVG
-433 DRFEIGRRVTT
+433 DRFEIGRRVTA
-444 FYSTVLTHSPPTLK
+444 FYSTVLTNSPPTLK

-463 SLSQAVVEAFLTKA
+463 PLSQAVIEAFLTKA
-477 SMSTVH
+477 SMSTIH
-483 PLVASLT
+483 PLVSSLT
-490 TAGVLFKAFHSTRR
+490 TAGTLFKTFHSTRR
-504 IGEVRRVMRL
+504 VGEVRRVMRL
-514 LESNLTLTRLLLG
+514 LESHLTLTRLLLN
-527 CKEPSAPA
+527 CKEPSSPA

-556 RMKSD
+556 RTRSD
-561 PVDVLA
+561 PIDVLA

-581 EAMRVLYSLCA
+581 EAMRVLYSLCT
-592 SLSLFE
+592 SLSLSE

-612 ATVNSLVRIIQ
+612 ATVNSLVRIVQ

-649 ASLLVTGSFKSP
+649 AGLLVTGKFKTP
-661 SAKGKEKE
+661 STKGKEKE
-669 DSVSSKNPS
+669 GSTSSKTRS
-678 AIEVVSATLEQWK
+678 AIEVASMIMEKWK

-699 VLACILRFL
+699 ILACILSFL
-708 DTTWQHG
+708 DITWKHG
-715 FEHKSTLSIL
+715 FEHKATLGVL
-725 RRDAQF
+725 RSDAQF

-748 SVTQSYVVG
+748 SVTQSYVAG
-757 DDGEPR
+757 EDGEPR

-791 ERFGKGSDDKAAEK
+791 EQFGKGSDDKPAEK
-805 PQSYLAIEP
+805 LQSYLAIEP
-814 IFKAEEELND
+814 VFKAEEELND
-824 YILEAAATP
+824 YVLEAAATP
-833 YQPQLFDDLTETA
+833 YHPQLFDDLTETA
-846 RSIVPALVLDHLRIQ
+846 RSTIPSLVLDHLRIQ
-861 APDSERE
+861 VPDSERE
-868 FGDNF
+868 FGDDF
-873 MFSRELLRSRLQ
+873 TFSRKLLRSRLQ
-885 LEEEGVQMMDI
+885 LDDDERIMDF

-913 LTSSWRH
+913 LTSSWRY
-920 LLLQTVPFLRAAPS
+920 LLLQAVPFLRAAS
-934 VRPHVLSLVASISEA
+934 SIRPNVLSLVASISEA
-949 IASEQR
+949 IASEKR

-976 LAWFSSDDTEEEIK
+976 LVWFSPDDTKAEVQ

-1008 PPAKSFLGNLAVP
+1008 PPAKSFLGRLPTP
-1021 FHRTLLQIMYFCARH
+1021 FHRTLLQIMYFCTRH
-1036 SRSLYRRRKTLSA
+1036 SRSLYRRGKTLSA
-1049 KQRLDVGEF
+1049 EQRLNVGAF
-1058 LDSSLNLVIDA
+1058 LDSSLNLVADA

-1080 LDMDLDQDLEFLVA
+1080 FDLDLDQDLEFLVA
-1094 VFEQSTRLDVNLSPM
+1094 VFEQCTRLDVNLSST

-1116 ETNVIGASLQLFTR
+1116 ETNVIGASLRLFTR

-1135 LSDLPILRARRQPL
+1135 VSDLPLLRTRRHPL
-1149 YAAHILTF
+1149 YSSHILTF

-1174 GVLLAYGEN
+1174 GLLLAYGEN
-1183 TISDA
+1183 TISNA

-1228 HTHFDN
+1228 QTHFDN
-1234 EVGGFVQLYGDQLSR
+1234 EVSGFVQLYGDQLSR
-1249 ALLWSIGDPL
+1249 ALSWSIGDPL

-1268 QVANLFTAIARNLPL
+1268 QVVNLFAAIARNLPL
-1283 MVRPGENVTRI
+1283 VTRPSESVTRI

-1330 RELIEKDRKSSFQSS
+1330 RELIEKDRRSSFQSS

-1377 VSGAERVLV
+1377 ISGAERVLI
-1386 GEQQDWLLQEALV
+1386 GEQQDWLLHEALV
-1399 VPVRILVPIPLARV
+1399 VPVRIFIPSTLNNANTRS
-1413 MLILFIQHS
+1413 LCSPSIQRWW
-1422 KVAVG
+1422 
-1427 EPASLGTLFELG
+1427 LG
-1439 NCTLDILRLL
+1439 N
-1449 IDRPPGQTIT
+1449 PPLWGLCLSSGT
-1459 PAAAKAAT
+1459 
-1467 GYEKPLD
+1467 
-1474 VREAVSATKQTLET
+1474 VRWTSCA
-1488 VLMYA
+1488 
-1493 VTQMVMWLSKPEFE
+1493 F
-1507 AKSGGVGGADMD
+1507 
-1519 ADEPLPEQRGLESLS
+1519 
-1534 GKERRGQRRA
+1534 
-1544 TVSMADRLRRGMTGE
+1544 
-1559 MATDLQTLLE
+1559 
-1569 KAKPVIEKGQK
+1569 
-1580 LVGGDDVD
+1580 
-1588 IVDILSYFLKEHILA
+1588 
-1603 S
+1603 

>member
-1 MSLVDLIPV
+1 MALVDLMPV
-10 EMIPVFDTLVE
+10 EMIPGFGTLVE
-21 VWIALFGR
+21 AWVALFGR
-29 AEPASVEGICQQ
+29 AEPASIEGICQQ

-98 RLSNDLRK
+98 RPSSELRR
-106 DCASR
+106 DCALH
-111 VFQYLDNLNT
+111 VFRYLQHLNT
-121 YTQFIPAS
+121 YTQLIPAS

-143 RDNSPYGVSYTNM
+143 RGNSSYGISYTNL

-162 GGSVLPARS
+162 GGSILPARS
-171 VGRVISGD
+171 IGRVVSGD

-185 VIWDHSHSGWKLVL
+185 VIWDHSHSGWKLML

-211 HYGIGSSLSTP
+211 HYGIGGSFSTRKHPSS
-222 RNSSPQV
+222 QV
-229 SIMTLHEIG
+229 TTMKLQEIG
-238 LEQNVTSDELVVLD
+238 LEQDVTSEELAVLD
-252 VLDLLRSM
+252 VLDLLRSI
-260 LVDNPPLAKV
+260 LAENPPLAKV

-278 ETVVSHPNNDPPP
+278 ESVVSHINGDPPP
-291 DLVQLTTMVLEEA
+291 DLVQVTTMILEEA
-304 LSRSSNARSQTRI
+304 LSRSGNARSQTRI
-317 QLIASSLSVL
+317 QLITSSLSVL

-370 GHYTMTLSM
+370 GYYTMTLSM
-379 LHLVQQLFDEASS
+379 LHLVQQLFTEASS
-392 GVLADDAKVVQLKE
+392 AVLIDDAKVAALKE
-406 DVLLRAARFVHAQV
+406 DVLSRAARFVHAQV
-420 WVEHMGWKYAQVG
+420 WVEHTGWKYAQVG

-444 FYSTVLTHSPPTLK
+444 FYSTVLTHSSPTVK

-477 SMSTVH
+477 SMSTIH
-483 PLVASLT
+483 PLVSSLT
-490 TAGVLFKAFHSTRR
+490 TAGTLFKTFHSTRR
-504 IGEVRRVMRL
+504 TGEVRRIMRL
-514 LESNLTLTRLLLG
+514 LESHLCLTRLLLN
-527 CKEPSAPA
+527 CKEPSSPA

-545 ITGGTSSNDPG
+545 ITGGASSNDPG
-556 RMKSD
+556 RVRFD
-561 PVDVLA
+561 PIDVLA

-581 EAMRVLYSLCA
+581 EAMRVLYSLCT
-592 SLSLFE
+592 SLSLSE

-612 ATVNSLVRIIQ
+612 AAVNSLVRIVH

-649 ASLLVTGSFKSP
+649 AGLLVTGKFKAP
-661 SAKGKEKE
+661 SVRGKEKE
-669 DSVSSKNPS
+669 DSGSPKPLS
-678 AIEVVSATLEQWK
+678 AIEIASATMEQWK

-708 DTTWQHG
+708 DITWQHG
-715 FEHKSTLSIL
+715 FEHKATLRTL
-725 RRDAQF
+725 RNDAQF

-748 SVTQSYVVG
+748 STTQSYVLG
-757 DDGEPR
+757 DNGESR

-791 ERFGKGSDDKAAEK
+791 EHFGKGPDGKLAEK
-805 PQSYLAIEP
+805 AQSYLAIEP
-814 IFKAEEELND
+814 VFKAEEELND

-846 RSIVPALVLDHLRIQ
+846 RSTVPSLKLDHLRIQ
-861 APDSERE
+861 APDCERE

-873 MFSRELLRSRLQ
+873 TFSRELLRSRLQ
-885 LEEEGVQMMDI
+885 LEEEDAQTMDI

-908 HAQSA
+908 YTQSA
-913 LTSSWRH
+913 LASSWRY

-934 VRPHVLSLVASISEA
+934 IRLHVLALVASISEA
-949 IASEQR
+949 IASEKR

-961 TIYEERLSLLLALLE
+961 TIYGERLSLLLALLE
-976 LAWFSSDDTEEEIK
+976 LAWFSSGDTKAEIQ
-990 SFISLVG
+990 SFISFVG

-1008 PPAKSFLGNLAVP
+1008 PPVKSFLGHLAAP

-1036 SRSLYRRRKTLSA
+1036 SRSLYLRKKVLSA
-1049 KQRLDVGEF
+1049 EQRLSVGAF

-1069 LRVCFESALTR
+1069 LRLCFESALTR
-1080 LDMDLDQDLEFLVA
+1080 FDMDLDQDLEFLVA
-1094 VFEQSTRLDVNLSPM
+1094 VFEQCTRLDVNLSPM
-1109 MWLTKCQ
+1109 TWLTKCQ
-1116 ETNVIGASLQLFTR
+1116 ENSVITTSLRLFAR

-1135 LSDLPILRARRQPL
+1135 LSDLTLLRSRRQPL
-1149 YAAHILTF
+1149 YATHILTF

-1164 PSAAERLASE
+1164 PSAAERLAGE

-1183 TISDA
+1183 TISNA

-1201 PGDRS
+1201 PGERS

-1218 VSGVTSALGR
+1218 VSGVSSALGR
-1228 HTHFDN
+1228 QTHFDGD
-1234 EVGGFVQLYGDQLSR
+1234 VSGFVQLYGDQLSR
-1249 ALLWSIGDPL
+1249 ALSWGIGDPL
-1259 TLPFLEELE
+1259 TLPYLEELE
-1268 QVANLFTAIARNLPL
+1268 QVVNLFAAIARNLPL
-1283 MVRPGENVTRI
+1283 MARPGESVTRI
-1294 LRVFTTHALT
+1294 LGVFTTHALT

-1315 PNHLASLLEPVTAAE
+1315 PNHLASLLEPVTSLE

-1345 SEIIDPMK
+1345 SDIIDPMK

-1364 FKLTNGIIGALTD
+1364 FKLTNGIMGALTD
-1377 VSGAERVLV
+1377 ISGAERVLI
-1386 GEQQDWLLQEALV
+1386 GEQQDWLLHEALV
-1399 VPVRILVPIPLARV
+1399 VPVRIFVLFSPKHANELVV
-1413 MLILFIQHS
+1413 Y
-1422 KVAVG
+1422 
-1427 EPASLGTLFELG
+1427 PAFEG
-1439 NCTLDILRLL
+1439 GCGR
-1449 IDRPPGQTIT
+1449 
-1459 PAAAKAAT
+1459 T
-1467 GYEKPLD
+1467 G
-1474 VREAVSATKQTLET
+1474 
-1488 VLMYA
+1488 
-1493 VTQMVMWLSKPEFE
+1493 
-1507 AKSGGVGGADMD
+1507 
-1519 ADEPLPEQRGLESLS
+1519 
-1534 GKERRGQRRA
+1534 
-1544 TVSMADRLRRGMTGE
+1544 
-1559 MATDLQTLLE
+1559 
-1569 KAKPVIEKGQK
+1569 
-1580 LVGGDDVD
+1580 LVGDL
-1588 IVDILSYFLKEHILA
+1588 I
-1603 S
+1603 

>member
-1 MSLVDLIPV
+1 MSLIDLIPV
-10 EMIPVFDTLVE
+10 EMIPGFETLVE

-29 AEPASVEGICQQ
+29 AEPASIEGICQQ

-98 RLSNDLRK
+98 RLSNDLRR
-106 DCASR
+106 DCAFR
-111 VFQYLDNLNT
+111 VFRYLDNLNT

-143 RDNSPYGVSYTNM
+143 RDSSSYGVSYTNL

-162 GGSVLPARS
+162 GGSILPARS

-185 VIWDHSHSGWKLVL
+185 VIWDHSHSGWKLIL

-211 HYGIGSSLSTP
+211 HYGIGGSFSTRKHPSS
-222 RNSSPQV
+222 QV
-229 SIMTLHEIG
+229 TAMRLQEIG
-238 LEQNVTSDELVVLD
+238 LEQSVTSDELVVLD
-252 VLDLLRSM
+252 VLDLLRSI
-260 LVDNPPLAKV
+260 LTDNPPLAKV

-278 ETVVSHPNNDPPP
+278 EAVVSHTNNDTPP
-291 DLVQLTTMVLEEA
+291 DLVQLTTMILEEA

-327 ASLLSIREYSLRVWL
+327 ASLLSVREYSLRVWL

-348 SLFSPDRAV
+348 SLFSSDRAV

-379 LHLVQQLFDEASS
+379 LHLVQQLFNEASS
-392 GVLADDAKVVQLKE
+392 AVLVDDAKVVQLKE

-444 FYSTVLTHSPPTLK
+444 FYSTVLTHSPPTLNV
-458 DRPFA
+458 RPFA
-463 SLSQAVVEAFLTKA
+463 SLSQAVIEAFLTKA
-477 SMSTVH
+477 SMSTIH
-483 PLVASLT
+483 PLVSSLT
-490 TAGVLFKAFHSTRR
+490 TAGALFKTFHSTRR

-514 LESNLTLTRLLLG
+514 LESHLSLTRLLLN
-527 CKEPSAPA
+527 CKEPSSPA

-545 ITGGTSSNDPG
+545 ITGGASSNDP
-556 RMKSD
+556 RRIRSD
-561 PVDVLA
+561 PIDVLA

-581 EAMRVLYSLCA
+581 EAMRVLYSLCT

-598 PSPPMLIGHLSNPE
+598 PSPPMLTGHLSNPE
-612 ATVNSLVRIIQ
+612 ATVNSLVRIVQ
-623 NPYEDLDLRISV
+623 NPYEDPDLRISV

-649 ASLLVTGSFKSP
+649 ASLLVTGNFKTP

-669 DSVSSKNPS
+669 DSVSSKTLS
-678 AIEVVSATLEQWK
+678 AIEIVSATTEQWK

-708 DTTWQHG
+708 EITWQHG
-715 FEHKSTLSIL
+715 FEHKATLSTL
-725 RRDAQF
+725 RGDAQF
-731 WNRLVCCAK
+731 WNRLACCAK

-791 ERFGKGSDDKAAEK
+791 EHFGKGPDDEK

-833 YQPQLFDDLTETA
+833 YQPQLFDDLTETT
-846 RSIVPALVLDHLRIQ
+846 RSIVPSLVLDHLRIQ
-861 APDSERE
+861 VPDSERE

-873 MFSRELLRSRLQ
+873 TFSRELLRSRLQ
-885 LEEEGVQMMDI
+885 VEEEDVQMMDI

-908 HAQSA
+908 YAQSA
-913 LTSSWRH
+913 LTSSWRY
-920 LLLQTVPFLRAAPS
+920 LLLQTVPFLRAAS
-934 VRPHVLSLVASISEA
+934 SIRSHVLSLVASISEA
-949 IASEQR
+949 IASEKR

-976 LAWFSSDDTEEEIK
+976 LAWFSSDDTKAEIQ
-990 SFISLVG
+990 SFILLVG

-1008 PPAKSFLGNLAVP
+1008 PPAKSFLGHLAAP

-1036 SRSLYRRRKTLSA
+1036 SRSLYRRRKALSA
-1049 KQRLDVGEF
+1049 EQRLDVGAF
-1058 LDSSLNLVIDA
+1058 LDSSLNLIIDA

-1080 LDMDLDQDLEFLVA
+1080 FDMDLDQDLEFLVA
-1094 VFEQSTRLDVNLSPM
+1094 VFEQCTRLDVNLSST

-1116 ETNVIGASLQLFTR
+1116 ETNVIGASLRLFAR

-1135 LSDLPILRARRQPL
+1135 LSDLPLLRARRQPL
-1149 YAAHILTF
+1149 YAAHIFTF

-1183 TISDA
+1183 AISNA

-1218 VSGVTSALGR
+1218 VSGVASALGR
-1228 HTHFDN
+1228 QTHFDN
-1234 EVGGFVQLYGDQLSR
+1234 EVSGFVQLYGDQLSR
-1249 ALLWSIGDPL
+1249 ALSWSIGDPL
-1259 TLPFLEELE
+1259 TLPYLEELE
-1268 QVANLFTAIARNLPL
+1268 QVVNLFAAIARNLPL
-1283 MVRPGENVTRI
+1283 TTRPGESVGRI
-1294 LRVFTTHALT
+1294 MKVFTTHALT
-1304 LLQHLN
+1304 LIQHLN

-1377 VSGAERVLV
+1377 ISGAERVLI
-1386 GEQQDWLLQEALV
+1386 GEQQDWLLHEALV
-1399 VPVRILVPIPLARV
+1399 VPVRIFFPSPLNNANV
-1413 MLILFIQHS
+1413 HS
-1422 KVAVG
+1422 PRLA
-1427 EPASLGTLFELG
+1427 FEG
-1439 NCTLDILRLL
+1439 
-1449 IDRPPGQTIT
+1449 
-1459 PAAAKAAT
+1459 
-1467 GYEKPLD
+1467 
-1474 VREAVSATKQTLET
+1474 
-1488 VLMYA
+1488 
-1493 VTQMVMWLSKPEFE
+1493 
-1507 AKSGGVGGADMD
+1507 SG
-1519 ADEPLPEQRGLESLS
+1519 
-1534 GKERRGQRRA
+1534 RR
-1544 TVSMADRLRRGMTGE
+1544 TS
-1559 MATDLQTLLE
+1559 
-1569 KAKPVIEKGQK
+1569 
-1580 LVGGDDVD
+1580 LVGDP
-1588 IVDILSYFLKEHILA
+1588 I
-1603 S
+1603 

>member
-10 EMIPVFDTLVE
+10 EMIPGFDILVE

-29 AEPASVEGICQQ
+29 AEPASIEGICQQ

-98 RLSNDLRK
+98 RLSNDLRR
-106 DCASR
+106 DCAFR
-111 VFQYLDNLNT
+111 VFRYLDNLNT

-143 RDNSPYGVSYTNM
+143 RDSSSYGVSYTNLY
-156 HPIKLP
+156 PIKLP
-162 GGSVLPARS
+162 GGSILPARS

-185 VIWDHSHSGWKLVL
+185 VIWDHSHSGWKLIL

-211 HYGIGSSLSTP
+211 HYGIGGSFSTRKHPLS
-222 RNSSPQV
+222 QV
-229 SIMTLHEIG
+229 TAMRLQEIG

-252 VLDLLRSM
+252 VLDLLRSI
-260 LVDNPPLAKV
+260 LTDNPPLAKV

-278 ETVVSHPNNDPPP
+278 EAVVSHTNNDTPP
-291 DLVQLTTMVLEEA
+291 DLVQLTTMILEEA

-327 ASLLSIREYSLRVWL
+327 ASLLSVREYSLRVWL

-348 SLFSPDRAV
+348 SLFSSDRAV

-379 LHLVQQLFDEASS
+379 LHLVQQLFNEASS
-392 GVLADDAKVVQLKE
+392 AVLVDDAKVVQLKE

-463 SLSQAVVEAFLTKA
+463 SLGQAVIEAFLTKA
-477 SMSTVH
+477 SMSTIH
-483 PLVASLT
+483 PLVSSLT
-490 TAGVLFKAFHSTRR
+490 TAGALFKTFHSTRR

-514 LESNLTLTRLLLG
+514 LESHLSLTRLLLN
-527 CKEPSAPA
+527 CKEPSSPA

-545 ITGGTSSNDPG
+545 ITGGASSNDPG
-556 RMKSD
+556 RIRSD
-561 PVDVLA
+561 PIDVLA

-581 EAMRVLYSLCA
+581 EAMRVLYSLCT

-598 PSPPMLIGHLSNPE
+598 PSPPMLTGHLSNPE
-612 ATVNSLVRIIQ
+612 ATVNSLVRIVQ
-623 NPYEDLDLRISV
+623 NPYEDPDLRISV

-649 ASLLVTGSFKSP
+649 ASLLVTGNFKTP

-669 DSVSSKNPS
+669 DSVSSKTLS
-678 AIEVVSATLEQWK
+678 AIEIVSATMEQWK

-708 DTTWQHG
+708 EITWQHG
-715 FEHKSTLSIL
+715 FEHKATLSTL
-725 RRDAQF
+725 RGDAQF

-791 ERFGKGSDDKAAEK
+791 EHFGKGPDDEK

-833 YQPQLFDDLTETA
+833 YQPQLFDDLTETT
-846 RSIVPALVLDHLRIQ
+846 RSIVPSLVLDHLRIQ
-861 APDSERE
+861 VPDSERE

-873 MFSRELLRSRLQ
+873 TFSRELLRSRLQ
-885 LEEEGVQMMDI
+885 LEEEDVQMMDI

-908 HAQSA
+908 YAQSA
-913 LTSSWRH
+913 LTSSWRY
-920 LLLQTVPFLRAAPS
+920 LLLQTVPFLRAAS
-934 VRPHVLSLVASISEA
+934 SIRSHVLSLVASISEA
-949 IASEQR
+949 IASEKR

-976 LAWFSSDDTEEEIK
+976 LAWFSSDDTKAEIQ
-990 SFISLVG
+990 SFISLAG

-1008 PPAKSFLGNLAVP
+1008 PPAKSFLGHLAAP

-1036 SRSLYRRRKTLSA
+1036 SRSLYRRRKALSA
-1049 KQRLDVGEF
+1049 EQRLDVGAF
-1058 LDSSLNLVIDA
+1058 LDSSLNLIIDA

-1080 LDMDLDQDLEFLVA
+1080 FDMDLDQDLEFLVA
-1094 VFEQSTRLDVNLSPM
+1094 VFEQCTRLDVNLSST

-1116 ETNVIGASLQLFTR
+1116 ETNVIGASLRLFAR

-1135 LSDLPILRARRQPL
+1135 LSDLPLLRARRQPL
-1149 YAAHILTF
+1149 YATHILTF

-1183 TISDA
+1183 TISNA

-1218 VSGVTSALGR
+1218 VSGVASALGR
-1228 HTHFDN
+1228 QTHFDN
-1234 EVGGFVQLYGDQLSR
+1234 EVSGFVQLYGDQLSR
-1249 ALLWSIGDPL
+1249 ALSWSIGDPL
-1259 TLPFLEELE
+1259 TLPYLEELE
-1268 QVANLFTAIARNLPL
+1268 QVVNLFAAIARNLPL
-1283 MVRPGENVTRI
+1283 TTRPGESVGRI
-1294 LRVFTTHALT
+1294 LKVFTTHALT
-1304 LLQHLN
+1304 LIQHLN

-1377 VSGAERVLV
+1377 ISGAERVLI
-1386 GEQQDWLLQEALV
+1386 GEQQDWLLHEALV
-1399 VPVRILVPIPLARV
+1399 VPVRIFFPSPLNNANVYSPR
-1413 MLILFIQHS
+1413 L
-1422 KVAVG
+1422 A
-1427 EPASLGTLFELG
+1427 FEG
-1439 NCTLDILRLL
+1439 
-1449 IDRPPGQTIT
+1449 
-1459 PAAAKAAT
+1459 
-1467 GYEKPLD
+1467 
-1474 VREAVSATKQTLET
+1474 
-1488 VLMYA
+1488 
-1493 VTQMVMWLSKPEFE
+1493 
-1507 AKSGGVGGADMD
+1507 SG
-1519 ADEPLPEQRGLESLS
+1519 
-1534 GKERRGQRRA
+1534 RR
-1544 TVSMADRLRRGMTGE
+1544 TS
-1559 MATDLQTLLE
+1559 
-1569 KAKPVIEKGQK
+1569 
-1580 LVGGDDVD
+1580 LVGDPV
-1588 IVDILSYFLKEHILA
+1588 
-1603 S
+1603 

>member
-10 EMIPVFDTLVE
+10 EMIPGFDILVE

-29 AEPASVEGICQQ
+29 AEPASIEGICQQ

-98 RLSNDLRK
+98 RLSNDLRR
-106 DCASR
+106 DCAFR
-111 VFQYLDNLNT
+111 VFRYLDNLNT

-143 RDNSPYGVSYTNM
+143 RDSSSYGVSYTNL

-162 GGSVLPARS
+162 GGSILPARS

-185 VIWDHSHSGWKLVL
+185 VIWDHSHSGWKLIL

-211 HYGIGSSLSTP
+211 HYGIGGSFSTRKHPSS
-222 RNSSPQV
+222 QV
-229 SIMTLHEIG
+229 TAMRLQEIG

-252 VLDLLRSM
+252 VLDLLRSI
-260 LVDNPPLAKV
+260 LTDNPPLAKV
-270 LLESLESG
+270 LLESFESG
-278 ETVVSHPNNDPPP
+278 EAVVSHTNNDTPP
-291 DLVQLTTMVLEEA
+291 DLVQLTTMILEEA
-304 LSRSSNARSQTRI
+304 LSRSSNSRSQTRI

-327 ASLLSIREYSLRVWL
+327 ASLLSVREYSLRVWL

-348 SLFSPDRAV
+348 SLFSSDRAV

-379 LHLVQQLFDEASS
+379 LHLVQQLFNEASS
-392 GVLADDAKVVQLKE
+392 AVLVDDAKVVQLKE

-463 SLSQAVVEAFLTKA
+463 SLSQAVIEAFLTKA
-477 SMSTVH
+477 SMSTIH
-483 PLVASLT
+483 PLVSSLT
-490 TAGVLFKAFHSTRR
+490 TAGALFKTFHSTRR

-514 LESNLTLTRLLLG
+514 LESHLSLTRLLLN
-527 CKEPSAPA
+527 CKEPSSPA

-545 ITGGTSSNDPG
+545 ITGGASSNDPG
-556 RMKSD
+556 RIRSD
-561 PVDVLA
+561 PIDVLA

-581 EAMRVLYSLCA
+581 EAMRVLYSLCT

-598 PSPPMLIGHLSNPE
+598 PSPPMLTGHLSNPE
-612 ATVNSLVRIIQ
+612 TTVNSLVRIIQ
-623 NPYEDLDLRISV
+623 NPYEDPDLRISV

-649 ASLLVTGSFKSP
+649 ASLLVTGNFKTP

-669 DSVSSKNPS
+669 DSVSSKTLS
-678 AIEVVSATLEQWK
+678 AIEIVSATMEQWK

-708 DTTWQHG
+708 EITWQHG
-715 FEHKSTLSIL
+715 FEHKATLSTL
-725 RRDAQF
+725 RGDAQF

-748 SVTQSYVVG
+748 SVTQSYVFG

-791 ERFGKGSDDKAAEK
+791 EHFGKGPDDEK

-833 YQPQLFDDLTETA
+833 YQPQLFDDLTETT
-846 RSIVPALVLDHLRIQ
+846 RSIVPSLVLDHLRIQ
-861 APDSERE
+861 VPDSERE

-873 MFSRELLRSRLQ
+873 TFSRELLRSRLQ
-885 LEEEGVQMMDI
+885 LEEEDVQMMDI

-908 HAQSA
+908 YAQSA
-913 LTSSWRH
+913 LTSSWRY
-920 LLLQTVPFLRAAPS
+920 LLLQTVPFLRAAS
-934 VRPHVLSLVASISEA
+934 SIRSHVLSLVASISEA
-949 IASEQR
+949 IASEKR

-976 LAWFSSDDTEEEIK
+976 LAWFSSDDTKAEIQ

-1008 PPAKSFLGNLAVP
+1008 PPAKSFLGHLAAP

-1036 SRSLYRRRKTLSA
+1036 SRSLYRRRKALSA
-1049 KQRLDVGEF
+1049 EQRLDVGAF
-1058 LDSSLNLVIDA
+1058 LDSSLNLIIDA

-1080 LDMDLDQDLEFLVA
+1080 FDMDLDQDLEFLVA
-1094 VFEQSTRLDVNLSPM
+1094 VFEQCTRLDVNLSST

-1116 ETNVIGASLQLFTR
+1116 ETNVIGASLRLFAR

-1135 LSDLPILRARRQPL
+1135 LSDLPLLRARRQPL
-1149 YAAHILTF
+1149 YATHILTF

-1183 TISDA
+1183 TISNA

-1218 VSGVTSALGR
+1218 VSGVASALGR
-1228 HTHFDN
+1228 QTHFDN
-1234 EVGGFVQLYGDQLSR
+1234 EVSGFVQLYGDQLSR
-1249 ALLWSIGDPL
+1249 ALSWSIGDPL
-1259 TLPFLEELE
+1259 TLPYLEELE
-1268 QVANLFTAIARNLPL
+1268 QVVNLFAAIARNLPL
-1283 MVRPGENVTRI
+1283 TTRPGESVGRI
-1294 LRVFTTHALT
+1294 LKVFTTHALT
-1304 LLQHLN
+1304 LIQHLN

-1315 PNHLASLLEPVTAAE
+1315 PNHLASLLEPVTATE

-1364 FKLTNGIIGALTD
+1364 FKLTNGITGALTD
-1377 VSGAERVLV
+1377 ISGAEKVLI
-1386 GEQQDWLLQEALV
+1386 GEQQDWLLHEALV
-1399 VPVRILVPIPLARV
+1399 VPVRI
-1413 MLILFIQHS
+1413 FS
-1422 KVAVG
+1422 
-1427 EPASLGTLFELG
+1427 
-1439 NCTLDILRLL
+1439 
-1449 IDRPPGQTIT
+1449 
-1459 PAAAKAAT
+1459 
-1467 GYEKPLD
+1467 
-1474 VREAVSATKQTLET
+1474 
-1488 VLMYA
+1488 
-1493 VTQMVMWLSKPEFE
+1493 
-1507 AKSGGVGGADMD
+1507 
-1519 ADEPLPEQRGLESLS
+1519 PLP
-1534 GKERRGQRRA
+1534 
-1544 TVSMADRLRRGMTGE
+1544 
-1559 MATDLQTLLE
+1559 
-1569 KAKPVIEKGQK
+1569 
-1580 LVGGDDVD
+1580 
-1588 IVDILSYFLKEHILA
+1588 
-1603 S
+1603 

>member
-10 EMIPVFDTLVE
+10 EMIPGFDILVE

-29 AEPASVEGICQQ
+29 AEPASIEGICQQ

-98 RLSNDLRK
+98 RLSNDLRR
-106 DCASR
+106 DCAFR
-111 VFQYLDNLNT
+111 VFRYLDNLNT

-143 RDNSPYGVSYTNM
+143 RDSSSYGVSYTNL

-162 GGSVLPARS
+162 GGSILPARS

-185 VIWDHSHSGWKLVL
+185 VIWDHSHSGWKLIL

-211 HYGIGSSLSTP
+211 HYGIGGSFSTRKHPSS
-222 RNSSPQV
+222 QV
-229 SIMTLHEIG
+229 TAMRLQEIG

-252 VLDLLRSM
+252 VLDLLRSI
-260 LVDNPPLAKV
+260 LTDNPPLAKV
-270 LLESLESG
+270 LLESFESG
-278 ETVVSHPNNDPPP
+278 EAVVSHTNNDTPP
-291 DLVQLTTMVLEEA
+291 DLVQLTTMILEEA
-304 LSRSSNARSQTRI
+304 LSRSSNSRSQTRI

-327 ASLLSIREYSLRVWL
+327 ASLLSVREYSLRVWL

-348 SLFSPDRAV
+348 SLFSSDRAV

-379 LHLVQQLFDEASS
+379 LHLVQQLFNEASS
-392 GVLADDAKVVQLKE
+392 AVLVDDAKVVQLKE

-463 SLSQAVVEAFLTKA
+463 SLSQAVIEAFLTKA
-477 SMSTVH
+477 SMSTIH
-483 PLVASLT
+483 PLVSSLT
-490 TAGVLFKAFHSTRR
+490 TAGALFKTFHSTRR

-514 LESNLTLTRLLLG
+514 LESHLSLTRLLLN
-527 CKEPSAPA
+527 CKEPSSPA

-545 ITGGTSSNDPG
+545 ITGGASSNDPG
-556 RMKSD
+556 RIRSD
-561 PVDVLA
+561 PIDVLA

-581 EAMRVLYSLCA
+581 EAMRVLYSLCT

-598 PSPPMLIGHLSNPE
+598 PSPPMLTGHLSNPE
-612 ATVNSLVRIIQ
+612 TTVNSLVRIIQ
-623 NPYEDLDLRISV
+623 NPYEDPDLRISV

-649 ASLLVTGSFKSP
+649 ASLLVTGNFKTP

-669 DSVSSKNPS
+669 DSVSSKTLS
-678 AIEVVSATLEQWK
+678 AIEIVSATMEQWK

-708 DTTWQHG
+708 EITWQHG
-715 FEHKSTLSIL
+715 FEHKATLSTL
-725 RRDAQF
+725 RGDAQF

-748 SVTQSYVVG
+748 SVTQSYVFG

-791 ERFGKGSDDKAAEK
+791 EHFGKGPDDEK

-833 YQPQLFDDLTETA
+833 YQPQLFDDLTETT
-846 RSIVPALVLDHLRIQ
+846 RSIVPSLVLDHLRIQ
-861 APDSERE
+861 VPDSERE

-873 MFSRELLRSRLQ
+873 TFSRELLRSRLQ
-885 LEEEGVQMMDI
+885 LEEEDVQMMDI

-908 HAQSA
+908 YAQSA
-913 LTSSWRH
+913 LTSSWRY
-920 LLLQTVPFLRAAPS
+920 LLLQTVPFLRAAS
-934 VRPHVLSLVASISEA
+934 SIRSHVLSLVASISEA
-949 IASEQR
+949 IASEKR

-976 LAWFSSDDTEEEIK
+976 LAWFSSDDTKAEIQ

-1008 PPAKSFLGNLAVP
+1008 PPAKSFLGHLAAP

-1036 SRSLYRRRKTLSA
+1036 SRSLYRRRKALSA
-1049 KQRLDVGEF
+1049 EQRLDVGAF
-1058 LDSSLNLVIDA
+1058 LDSSLNLIIDA

-1080 LDMDLDQDLEFLVA
+1080 FDMDLDQDLEFLVA
-1094 VFEQSTRLDVNLSPM
+1094 VFEQCTRLDVNLSST

-1116 ETNVIGASLQLFTR
+1116 ETNVIGASLRLFAR

-1135 LSDLPILRARRQPL
+1135 LSDLPLLRARRQPL
-1149 YAAHILTF
+1149 YATHILTF

-1183 TISDA
+1183 TISNA

-1218 VSGVTSALGR
+1218 VSGVASALGR
-1228 HTHFDN
+1228 QTHFDN
-1234 EVGGFVQLYGDQLSR
+1234 EVSGFVQLYGDQLSR
-1249 ALLWSIGDPL
+1249 ALSWSIGDPL
-1259 TLPFLEELE
+1259 TLPYLEELE
-1268 QVANLFTAIARNLPL
+1268 QVVNLFAAIARNLPL
-1283 MVRPGENVTRI
+1283 TTRPGESVGRI
-1294 LRVFTTHALT
+1294 LKVFTTHALT
-1304 LLQHLN
+1304 LIQHLN

-1315 PNHLASLLEPVTAAE
+1315 PNHLASLLEPVTATE

-1364 FKLTNGIIGALTD
+1364 FKLTNGITGALTD
-1377 VSGAERVLV
+1377 ISGAEKVLI
-1386 GEQQDWLLQEALV
+1386 GEQQDWLLHEALV
-1399 VPVRILVPIPLARV
+1399 VPVRIFSPSPLNNANV
-1413 MLILFIQHS
+1413 HS
-1422 KVAVG
+1422 
-1427 EPASLGTLFELG
+1427 
-1439 NCTLDILRLL
+1439 LL
-1449 IDRPPGQTIT
+1449 
-1459 PAAAKAAT
+1459 A
-1467 GYEKPLD
+1467 
-1474 VREAVSATKQTLET
+1474 
-1488 VLMYA
+1488 
-1493 VTQMVMWLSKPEFE
+1493 
-1507 AKSGGVGGADMD
+1507 
-1519 ADEPLPEQRGLESLS
+1519 
-1534 GKERRGQRRA
+1534 
-1544 TVSMADRLRRGMTGE
+1544 
-1559 MATDLQTLLE
+1559 
-1569 KAKPVIEKGQK
+1569 
-1580 LVGGDDVD
+1580 
-1588 IVDILSYFLKEHILA
+1588 
-1603 S
+1603 